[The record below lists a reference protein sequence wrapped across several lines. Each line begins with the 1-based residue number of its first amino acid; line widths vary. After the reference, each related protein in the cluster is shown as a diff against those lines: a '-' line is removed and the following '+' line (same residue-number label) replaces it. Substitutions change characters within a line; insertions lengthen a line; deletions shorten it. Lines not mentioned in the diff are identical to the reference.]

1 MYICY
6 ICKQNY
12 ALSLYKYSRLSVNKE
27 FHVGEMSINEKGIE
41 IFIMR
46 MLNSNVDGW
55 PLNTEKNDNKNHR
68 RESKLSVL

>member
-1 MYICY
+1 
-6 ICKQNY
+6 
-12 ALSLYKYSRLSVNKE
+12 VNKE